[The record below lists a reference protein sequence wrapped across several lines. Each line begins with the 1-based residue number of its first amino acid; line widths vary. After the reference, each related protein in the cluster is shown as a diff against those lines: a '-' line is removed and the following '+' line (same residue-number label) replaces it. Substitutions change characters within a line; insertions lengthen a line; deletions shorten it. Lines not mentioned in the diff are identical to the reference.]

1 MKSVIYLG
9 VGLLSGAM
17 AQSLAGCASTCIQNM
32 QSLAANLGCAADDT
46 ACLCRNPDFT
56 YGVRDCSFQSC
67 QQSGDAQQAV
77 AAGIELCRRTN
88 NNPEAGVA
96 VEATPGVTVI
106 QPTGSVTATAAP
118 VVSSIFSV
126 ITSGGSTLTTLVG
139 ETTITPPVSSGS
151 EVATPSPVTTST
163 FTTVITSDGSTITSV
178 GETTI
183 LGVAGVPVTTAPIVS
198 TITDGDTV
206 VTSTIGMTTILSTPT
221 GSDASSAVS
230 SQASDASEASTA
242 TLTETQTEGAT
253 ATESGQATSASET
266 GNAAKQTAVPVA
278 GFLAAAGFAAMLI

>member
-9 VGLLSGAM
+9 VGLLSGAL
-17 AQSLAGCASTCIQNM
+17 AQSLAGCGSTCIQNM
-32 QSLAANLGCAADDT
+32 QSFATNLGCTAGDT

-56 YGVRDCSFQSC
+56 YGIRDCSFQSC

-77 AAGIELCRRTN
+77 AAGIELCRQ
-88 NNPEAGVA
+88 AGVA
-96 VEATPGVTVI
+96 VEATPGVTVT
-106 QPTGSVTATAAP
+106 QPAGSATATAAP
-118 VVSSIFSV
+118 VVSSMFSV

-139 ETTITPPVSSGS
+139 ETTITPPVSGGS
-151 EVATPSPVTTST
+151 AVATPSPVTTST

-183 LGVAGVPVTTAPIVS
+183 LGVAGFPVTTAPIVS

-242 TLTETQTEGAT
+242 TPTETQSESAT
-253 ATESGQATSASET
+253 ATESGQATSTSET